1 MRGKQ
6 ASWNLTLWCSEMYTR
21 QIGSTRRVTT
31 DKGPASL
38 RPHLIGP
45 HPILRHFLDRMAFP
59 AIVRS
64 CLGTRHQG
72 ILDHAQTLAVFIQ
85 NIILSPAP
93 LYRVAGWAHPI
104 DPAALELTAS
114 EKRSLNDDRVAR
126 SLDALV
132 TPPARTMFFRLAV
145 HIIEQFELDTKRIHH
160 DTTTVTFSGQYRG
173 SNREPRIT
181 RGLNKDHRPDLKQL
195 VFGLNVTADGAVPIS
210 HDVFSGNRTDDT
222 VHRGNVD
229 RLRQILRRT
238 DFVYVADSKLAT
250 RKNLAHIASYGGKFV
265 TILPRTRAED
275 GRFRK
280 RLREGAPVRWRKLLE
295 VENHRRKS
303 DPPDLYFSTAGDPA
317 KTSEGYRIVWIRS
330 SQKTALDALARET
343 SLEKAEAELF
353 DLNTRLNRGKLRKL
367 SAIQK
372 KVKEI
377 LNKNECPQFLV
388 LRTAFQTHIET
399 KRLRRGRP
407 RKGDPVKKIRTRVYH
422 LQVSRN
428 KEALRAE
435 ARTDGVFPLTSNMEK
450 TPKKEILLAYKY
462 QPHVEKRHALFKSE
476 LEVAPVYIKKPLRA
490 VGLVHAVFLAMTLDA
505 LIERTVRQAMI
516 RDGIEALAV
525 LPEGR
530 ETRTPT
536 TARILEMFSDV
547 CWYEFQR
554 GGETV
559 TFPIQLSQLQKQLLR
574 LLDIDPSAYA

>member
-1 MRGKQ
+1 MGF
-6 ASWNLTLWCSEMYTR
+6 S
-21 QIGSTRRVTT
+21 G
-31 DKGPASL
+31 
-38 RPHLIGP
+38 
-45 HPILRHFLDRMAFP
+45 
-59 AIVRS
+59 IVRS
-64 CLGTRHQG
+64 CLGTRHKG

-93 LYRVAGWAHPI
+93 LYRTAEWAHPI

-132 TPPARTMFFRLAV
+132 TPRARTLFFRLAV
-145 HIIEQFELDTKRIHH
+145 HIIEQFELDTKHIHH
-160 DTTTVTFSGQYRG
+160 DTTTVTFSGQYRT

-181 RGLNKDHRPDLKQL
+181 RGINKDHRPDLKQL

-222 VHRGNVD
+222 IHRGNVD

-275 GRFRK
+275 ERFRK
-280 RLREGAPVRWRKLLE
+280 ALREGAPVRWRKLVE
-295 VENHRRKS
+295 IENHRRKS
-303 DPPDLYFSTAGDPA
+303 DPPDVYYSTAGEPGE
-317 KTSEGYRIVWIRS
+317 TSEGYRIVWIRS
-330 SQKTALDALARET
+330 SQKTELDALARET

-353 DLNTRLNRGKLRKL
+353 DLNTRLNRGKLRKRPT
-367 SAIQK
+367 IQK

-377 LNKNECPQFLV
+377 LAKHDCQRFLV
-388 LRTAFQTHIET
+388 ERIAFQTHIET
-399 KRLRRGRP
+399 RRLRRGRP
-407 RKGDPVKKIRTRVYH
+407 RKGDPVKRIRTRVYR
-422 LQVSRN
+422 LEVSRN
-428 KEALRAE
+428 KEALRTE
-435 ARTDGVFPLTSNMEK
+435 ARTDGVFPLITNLGK
-450 TPKKEILLAYKY
+450 AKAPKKEVLLIYKY
-462 QPHVEKRHALFKSE
+462 QPFVEKRHALFKSE

-516 RDGIEALAV
+516 RDGIESLAV
-525 LPEGR
+525 LPERR

-547 CWYEFQR
+547 CWYEFER